1 MPYKRIKQLFR
12 DINHYRRFVFE
23 SVSTAFPVGRRFSTT
38 SLLFFVALV
47 ALLILIPRLCLAE
60 SPTKD
65 NPHHFQAFCGN
76 CHQSV
81 DTTDTVENK
90 TVGPLYR
97 DINQACQSGC
107 HDIESPLSHPVGI
120 KTNGYVP
127 PDMPLD
133 DKGRITCLTCHDEL
147 NNLNT
152 FPTYLRKAS
161 SEELCTSCHQGTGGT
176 ARARSH
182 WQFTTK
188 AHLQNNKPESSKE
201 HTETAGSIDIE
212 SYTCLSCHDDKTVV
226 IPGENETA
234 FEKKLRWKNMSDHPI
249 GMIYE
254 TRAYRK
260 SKYYNITLTI
270 DDRIRFFNG
279 RMGCGSC
286 HNLYN
291 NEKNN
296 LALSS
301 DNGVLCRQ
309 CHIR

>member
-1 MPYKRIKQLFR
+1 MPYKRINQLFR
-12 DINHYRRFVFE
+12 NINHYRRCVFE
-23 SVSTAFPVGRRFSTT
+23 SVSTAFPSGRRISTA

-47 ALLILIPRLCLAE
+47 VLLIQVPRLCLAE
-60 SPTKD
+60 SLTED
-65 NPHHFQAFCGN
+65 NPHHFQVACNN
-76 CHQSV
+76 CHQPV
-81 DTTDTVENK
+81 DTTDTAGNK
-90 TVGPLYR
+90 TVGPLHKG
-97 DINQACQSGC
+97 INQACQPNC
-107 HDIESPLSHPVGI
+107 HNIESSLSHPVGI
-120 KTNGYVP
+120 KTNGSVP

-147 NNLNT
+147 NNFNT
-152 FPTYLRKAS
+152 FPAYLRKAS
-161 SEELCTSCHQGTGGT
+161 GRELCVSCHQGAGGT

-182 WQFTTK
+182 WQFTTR
-188 AHLQNNKPESSKE
+188 AHLQNNKLASFKE
-201 HTETAGSIDIE
+201 HTETVGSIDIE

-226 IPGENETA
+226 IPGENETPY
-234 FEKKLRWKNMSDHPI
+234 EKRLRWKNMTDHPI

-260 SKYYNITLTI
+260 SNQYNMTLTI
-270 DDRIRFFNG
+270 DSRIRFFNG

-301 DNGVLCRQ
+301 DNGDLCRS

>member
-12 DINHYRRFVFE
+12 DVNHYRGCVFR
-23 SVSTAFPVGRRFSTT
+23 SVSTASPAGKRFGAI
-38 SLLFFVALV
+38 SLQFFVAFMV
-47 ALLILIPRLCLAE
+47 LLILMPQICPAE
-60 SPTKD
+60 SSTED
-65 NPHHFQAFCGN
+65 NPHHFQAPCGN
-76 CHQSV
+76 CHKLA

-97 DINQACQSGC
+97 EINQACQSGC
-107 HDIESPLSHPVGI
+107 HDIDSPLSHPVGI
-120 KTNGYVP
+120 KNNGYVP

-133 DKGRITCLTCHDEL
+133 DKGWITCLTCHDEL
-147 NNLNT
+147 NKLNS
-152 FPTYLRKAS
+152 FPAYLRKAS
-161 SEELCTSCHQGTGGT
+161 GRELCASCHQNTGGT
-176 ARARSH
+176 AGMRSH

-188 AHLQNNKPESSKE
+188 AHLQNNKLGSSKE
-201 HTETAGSIDIE
+201 SAKIANGIDLE

-249 GMIYE
+249 GMTYE

-260 SKYYNITLTI
+260 SNDYNIPLTI
-270 DDRIRFFNG
+270 DNRIRFFNG